1 MLSALGACVTIT
13 GSVGAGYCFCRE
25 KSARARQ
32 LFLLG
37 RMFELAAGE
46 IGYSRSFLPEIFAG
60 TGRRLFRG
68 GQKEAEALGSVLLR
82 VGERMLDEKGQPVET
97 IWEEEMGAFLKTLF
111 LTEQEKQEVL
121 SFPDAVCYLD
131 GERQKQA
138 VERFAADFSERAK
151 DARQKAGQEKKTV
164 MAVSMACG
172 MMAALLLV

>member
-1 MLSALGACVTIT
+1 
-13 GSVGAGYCFCRE
+13 
-25 KSARARQ
+25 
-32 LFLLG
+32 
-37 RMFELAAGE
+37 MFELAAGE

-131 GERQKQA
+131 GERQKRA

-151 DARQKAGQEKKTV
+151 DARQKAGQEKKNGDGGKHGV
-164 MAVSMACG
+164 RDDG
-172 MMAALLLV
+172 GAASGLGNRFTKRCPDRQRGLSGGGRIKRKGTGKADGSRADL